1 MHQHMYTNGTLA
13 NEQNLSELGR
23 AGLNELRFNLGASGC
38 ADSVIEAMRVAKRYI
53 PFVGVETPM
62 TPELYE
68 TFLRKKDAILAT
80 GIDFINLA
88 ELHLIRSRRRSAF
101 RDSPRHTCW

>member
-1 MHQHMYTNGTLA
+1 
-13 NEQNLSELGR
+13 
-23 AGLNELRFNLGASGC
+23 
-38 ADSVIEAMRVAKRYI
+38 MRVAKRYI

-68 TFLRKKDAILAT
+68 TFLRKKDDILST

-88 ELHLIRSRRRSAF
+88 ELHLNPNNIGNYWGENLYLCRRRACPGGRLSRRQ
-101 RDSPRHTCW
+101 